1 MSPITT
7 RQKVGLALAGVL
19 SASSIPSAVAPAP
32 DGETGPPLA
41 ILVLGTILGVI
52 GLIAVIIAWRGGKP
66 AAIRLAAGA
75 LIINLLASLPA
86 FFVDIPAG
94 LKLLV
99 GISVLLT
106 VLAVALM
113 FSPSRQPAP
122 VLD

>member
-19 SASSIPSAVAPAP
+19 SASSISSAFAPAP
-32 DGETGPPLA
+32 DGEAPPLA
-41 ILVLGTILGVI
+41 IVVLGTILGVI